1 MGLETGGSERK
12 VYLNIFNGKFV
23 VRSDENDAQA
33 VSRTNKNGSTVWERH
48 YDKMTNCILESA
60 KIVQVENM
68 GAQIKLAVVSDGELY
83 EIGFSVD
90 SKYGSS
96 FLWKAS
102 FIDVSK
108 KFDITPYSFTDKEGK
123 NMTGFNI
130 LQDGVKVATT
140 FAEGEVPTG
149 VKKGNEAL
157 GYKWD
162 FSDRT
167 NFLVEKFLPWAKSI
181 QEIDQSVRNKI
192 AGTAARAS
200 GAIHHEEDEH
210 DYTNVP
216 VSPPASSTGGKT
228 RQDIINQSKANIP
241 SPDDFDGMPF

>member
-1 MGLETGGSERK
+1 
-12 VYLNIFNGKFV
+12 
-23 VRSDENDAQA
+23 
-33 VSRTNKNGSTVWERH
+33 
-48 YDKMTNCILESA
+48 
-60 KIVQVENM
+60 M
-68 GAQIKLAVVSDGELY
+68 GAQIKLAVISDGELY

-108 KFDITPYSFTDKEGK
+108 KFDINPYSFTDKEGK
-123 NMTGFNI
+123 NITGFNI
-130 LQDGVKVATT
+130 IQDGAKIATT
-140 FAEGEVPTG
+140 FAEGEVPAG

-181 QEIDQSVRNKI
+181 EDVDPSTKGKI
-192 AGTAARAS
+192 AGAAARAA
-200 GAIHHEEDEH
+200 GAVHHEEEEH
-210 DYTNVP
+210 DYTNTP
-216 VSPPASSTGGKT
+216 ATLPASSTGGRT
-228 RQDIINQSKANIP
+228 RQDIIDQSKANIA
-241 SPDDFDGMPF
+241 SEHDFDMPF